1 MFDLTRHL
9 LDSNISFKK
18 GREKKKNSLLVE
30 MITFSLL
37 FSPTVLFIRLYFTI
51 INHTIRK
58 SKTE

>member
-9 LDSNISFKK
+9 LDSNISLKK
-18 GREKKKNSLLVE
+18 GREKKTNSLLVE